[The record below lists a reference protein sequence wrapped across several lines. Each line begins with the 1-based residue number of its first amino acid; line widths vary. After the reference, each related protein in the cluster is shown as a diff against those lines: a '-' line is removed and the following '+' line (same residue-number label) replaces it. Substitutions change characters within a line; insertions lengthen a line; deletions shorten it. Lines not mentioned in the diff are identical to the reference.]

1 MDDVDEEPSPF
12 REPVCDD
19 EDVET
24 GTRRGRKG
32 EMWLWSCGG
41 ESFRAYGKETVVV
54 WIPSVCRNAAREVRK
69 PTNPTT

>member
-32 EMWLWSCGG
+32 EMWLWSCSG
-41 ESFRAYGKETVVV
+41 ESFRAYRKETAVV
-54 WIPSVCRNAAREVRK
+54 
-69 PTNPTT
+69 

>member
-1 MDDVDEEPSPF
+1 MNDVDEEPSPF

-32 EMWLWSCGG
+32 EMWLWSCGAV
-41 ESFRAYGKETVVV
+41 ELWWRVISCV
-54 WIPSVCRNAAREVRK
+54 RERDCCGVD
-69 PTNPTT
+69 TECL